1 MRHPT
6 AEDSGAAGKTAP
18 PAASRMDIAVMGLMR
33 SGSTLLSDLLTIRG
47 ECLILSEPNILGRWS
62 PTVVDRIHKLAA
74 NFGLDPG
81 PTPPVET
88 EWPSYGS
95 YFDKVLLPQ
104 LGRLPRWGTKYV
116 DLVDWRPTLARYRP
130 KHLILTVRDIRD
142 VAISSIDR
150 VARLKLAFRGRRYMR
165 DDAWVM
171 SNLAFNVHELM
182 AMRSEPHLLVRYE
195 DMASDPAIRQRV
207 ADFVGFE
214 RLSDRRENL
223 EAGGMARQWELR
235 KHGEGISTRS
245 VGRYR
250 EEPWGPVKALADRL
264 WRLLPEYSEAFGY
277 EIPPP
282 ETWIRGHD
290 FSKAAADGKNPARNP
305 IVYRRSE
312 TRDWTGP
319 AQLEP
324 VFALRRARAFIAGRL
339 PAEARILEL
348 GCGTPALQSLLVKGA
363 QHLPADVA
371 ARAENYRVSRLDA
384 LEFPDGSKATHILAF
399 GILELL
405 GPELAAVLRQLR
417 LYDRPV
423 IATYHA
429 ADDTADL
436 DRAAYGWVNHLTRA
450 ELAAACRA
458 AGFRFE
464 ARWAR
469 FGRQSFIHLRPLR
482 PEARPAAGKPGA
494 GSIDRGK
501 PRRK

>member
-1 MRHPT
+1 MGGPI
-6 AEDSGAAGKTAP
+6 AEDPGAARKTRP

-88 EWPSYGS
+88 EWPSYGA

-104 LGRLPRWGTKYV
+104 LRRLPRWGTKYV
-116 DLVDWRPTLARYRP
+116 DLVDWRPTLTRYRP

-142 VAISSIDR
+142 VAISAIDR
-150 VARLKLAFRGRRYMR
+150 IARLRLAFYGRRYMR

-171 SNLAFNVHELM
+171 SNLAFNVHEVM
-182 AMRSEPHLLVRYE
+182 AMQREPHLLVRYE
-195 DMASDPAIRQRV
+195 DMASDPAMRQRV

-214 RLSDRRENL
+214 RLSDKRENL

-277 EIPPP
+277 EMPPP
-282 ETWIRGHD
+282 EAWIRGHD
-290 FSKAAADGKNPARNP
+290 FSRAADAGNP

-324 VFALRRARAFIAGRL
+324 VFALRRARAFIAERL
-339 PAEARILEL
+339 PADARILEL
-348 GCGTPALQSLLVKGA
+348 GCGTPALQSLLAKGA

-371 ARAENYRVSRLDA
+371 ARSETYRVSRLDK
-384 LEFPDGSKATHILAF
+384 LEFPEASDATHILAF

-405 GPELAAVLRQLR
+405 GPELPALLRQLR

-429 ADDTADL
+429 AEDTADL
-436 DRAAYGWVNHLTRA
+436 DRTAYGWVNHLTRA

-482 PEARPAAGKPGA
+482 PDGKIAAGKPGREP
-494 GSIDRGK
+494 IDRGK